1 MNGEST
7 GTLMPVV
14 ALLIIVFGV
23 FLYPFIFKRGRNK
36 GQDMLQSLGF
46 TAIALDKTLE
56 RRLAQLYR
64 NPNVI
69 LREVFQRRLPDASMY
84 IFALDDP
91 DGVVTPRGIAILS
104 SSLSLPQFRIFPK
117 IDSKQF
123 GLGGLGNK
131 VIERA
136 VATAGEK
143 VEFPAF
149 PEFAEK
155 YFLVSEDADTLHQFF
170 NDQMADYFS
179 RSQLFSVLAEGDMF
193 VFEDYGMFFVKNDLS
208 KISQSVRRAMEIY
221 EVLQTKRVV

>member
-7 GTLMPVV
+7 GTLMPIV

-23 FLYPFIFKRGRNK
+23 FLYLFIFKRGRNK
-36 GQDMLQSLGF
+36 GQEMLQSIGF
-46 TAIALDKTLE
+46 TAIAADKTLE

-69 LREVFQRRLPDASMY
+69 LREVFQRHLPDASMY
-84 IFALDDP
+84 IFALADP
-91 DGVVTPRGIAILS
+91 DGVVTSRGIAILS
-104 SSLSLPQFRIFPK
+104 SNLSLPQFRIFPK

-131 VIERA
+131 VLERA
-136 VATAGEK
+136 IATAGER

-149 PEFAEK
+149 PKFAEK
-155 YFLVSEDADTLHQFF
+155 YFLVSDDQESVLRFF
-170 NDQMADYFS
+170 NERMADYFS
-179 RSQLFSVLAEGDMF
+179 RTQLFSILAEGDLF

-208 KISQSVRRAMEIY
+208 TISQSVRRAMEIY
-221 EVLQTKRVV
+221 EVFESKR

>member
-23 FLYPFIFKRGRNK
+23 FLYLFIFKRGRNK
-36 GQDMLQSLGF
+36 GQEMLQSIGF
-46 TAIALDKTLE
+46 AAIAADKTLE
-56 RRLAQLYR
+56 RRLAQLYH

-91 DGVVTPRGIAILS
+91 DGLVTPRGIAILS
-104 SSLSLPQFRIFPK
+104 SNLSLPQFRIFPK
-117 IDSKQF
+117 IDSQQF

-131 VIERA
+131 VLERA

-155 YFLVSEDADTLHQFF
+155 YFLVSDDQESVLRFF
-170 NDQMADYFS
+170 NERMADYFS
-179 RSQLFSVLAEGDMF
+179 RTQLFSVLAEGDMF

-208 KISQSVRRAMEIY
+208 TISQSVRRAMEIY
-221 EVLQTKRVV
+221 EVFQT